1 MLSSLHPKVAESN
14 AWKSQLVQF
23 DIFVISK
30 SYPGHF
36 HLASL
41 FRRFQQ
47 LSPVLFDL
55 VLEVAQVDDRANL
68 CQGCLALAIDKGPGN
83 ALQLG
88 WQKKMRRKQTVP
100 PKWNKAIVG
109 KRKMP
114 SEDWVRGMNL
124 DFANGNIL
132 LRTKER
138 VLHDASRSC
147 QIHVQ
152 IPFCLNF
159 PNPPGAIS
167 WVRKGKS
174 SIKGASDEI
183 VPWNWTRL
191 KLQHSPVLVF
201 SMGNCAGKGEPN
213 QRMVENTSCSC
224 FCFCFPAFWNRPW
237 QSARYCFLTLT
248 DTSSFCSTSK
258 KKVYEFSLPWCQDG
272 APTNQW
278 YPNSLF
284 SGWYLPCVELELGC
298 KVPLVGPGKGR
309 VQRQHPNVRSN
320 PAKCVKYCML
330 LQSRSG
336 MQAFHNNAV
345 NMDSHFVLSKS
356 YWFTKRTE
364 NPPWEVLI
372 KAPSKGNVVLQAET
386 SQPRSLKMRS
396 EIITSGFNH
405 ESFGAVSPMGVAIL
419 CRISCNPIYNG
430 LL

>member
-1 MLSSLHPKVAESN
+1 MPSSSHPKVAESN

-100 PKWNKAIVG
+100 QKWNKAIVG

-138 VLHDASRSC
+138 VLHDASQSC

-213 QRMVENTSCSC
+213 QRMVEKPLPVLVFASLPSGIVLGKV
-224 FCFCFPAFWNRPW
+224 PGIAFWPW
-237 QSARYCFLTLT
+237 QIQVHSVILAKRKFMNLVFHGAKMERPPTSDIQIRYSQD
-248 DTSSFCSTSK
+248 DTCRVLNWNLAAK
-258 KKVYEFSLPWCQDG
+258 YPW
-272 APTNQW
+272 
-278 YPNSLF
+278 
-284 SGWYLPCVELELGC
+284 
-298 KVPLVGPGKGR
+298 
-309 VQRQHPNVRSN
+309 
-320 PAKCVKYCML
+320 
-330 LQSRSG
+330 
-336 MQAFHNNAV
+336 
-345 NMDSHFVLSKS
+345 
-356 YWFTKRTE
+356 
-364 NPPWEVLI
+364 
-372 KAPSKGNVVLQAET
+372 
-386 SQPRSLKMRS
+386 
-396 EIITSGFNH
+396 
-405 ESFGAVSPMGVAIL
+405 
-419 CRISCNPIYNG
+419 
-430 LL
+430 